1 MFGKTNATTS
11 SAARLWDESFPPPHN
26 CRPVHGAN
34 IIIKVADDT
43 IVSDL
48 IKDNYE
54 SASRE
59 EVESLDDGWNQ
70 SSAADEE
77 DRGVYLILQMTS
89 KMQYVYCRF
98 AFCRIKVRTVK
109 PHFANMLTFT

>member
-1 MFGKTNATTS
+1 MSPF
-11 SAARLWDESFPPPHN
+11 LLLIHD

-48 IKDNYE
+48 IKDNHE

-59 EVESLDDGWNQ
+59 EVESLDEVESIVDPLLFYWIYL
-70 SSAADEE
+70 
-77 DRGVYLILQMTS
+77 VYLMLQMTS
-89 KMQYVYCRF
+89 K
-98 AFCRIKVRTVK
+98 I
-109 PHFANMLTFT
+109 